1 MGGLAPREPPGDAQP
16 VPGGTSW
23 RERLGALRNLPPF
36 LKLDDLRQWIASRLK
51 RHREQQAEAMGT
63 HAEPLAQHGRCAEL
77 FELQAAGYR

>member
-51 RHREQQAEAMGT
+51 RHREQ
-63 HAEPLAQHGRCAEL
+63 
-77 FELQAAGYR
+77 